1 MEGRGVFFVE
11 EFMRFKHS
19 KNRFIAFVRKN
30 IIDSKLKNILRGGG
44 TVTLQKMVGGGS
56 FPLSPILSLE

>member
-30 IIDSKLKNILRGGG
+30 IIDSKLKNILRGG
-44 TVTLQKMVGGGS
+44 TVTLQKMVGGGAAS
-56 FPLSPILSLE
+56 PFPLFCL